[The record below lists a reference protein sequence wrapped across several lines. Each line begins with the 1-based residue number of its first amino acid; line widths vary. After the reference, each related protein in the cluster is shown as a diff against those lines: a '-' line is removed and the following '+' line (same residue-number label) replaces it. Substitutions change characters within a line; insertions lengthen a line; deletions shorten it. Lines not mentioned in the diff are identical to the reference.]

1 MGDKMEKQQTNN
13 EKRYYIPMEITRD
26 TIITEEYKDCE
37 IRLLRI
43 GNRLVRAIPIP
54 ATKEQYE
61 AYMRPIWKEDKRQQR
76 LAEKRRKREQAQ
88 EEHRADRSVQGWDTP
103 VSFEQLCET
112 EYGFK
117 DETVQDSL
125 DDILVKEERL
135 KALYE
140 ELAKLEELDWTIL
153 NMASN
158 GISEVDI
165 GREVGLSQKGVNK
178 RKHKLLEQLRNQLED
193 YR

>member
-1 MGDKMEKQQTNN
+1 MANQAKSSVKQQ
-13 EKRYYIPMEITRD
+13 YYIPLEVKEG
-26 TIITEEYKDCE
+26 TIITKEFENAPQQWLK
-37 IRLLRI
+37 I
-43 GNRLVRAIPIP
+43 GNRLVHAILIP

-76 LAEKRRKREQAQ
+76 LAEKRRKREQAR